1 MRAVLQVS
9 MDLDVPA
16 DIDADELTNMIANR
30 VDGLNEEISVLGIDI
45 TEDLTDLY
53 KDMYDIDVNEDEE
66 Y

>member
-1 MRAVLQVS
+1 